1 MGGVFGGSSTVS
13 VTDKRINS
21 MRIQQ
26 SAYGLCQP
34 LVYGKNRV
42 AANMFWY
49 GDFLATAHTTTK
61 KSGGKGGGSV
71 KTKTTTYTY
80 SASMMLGL
88 CENKIRDISTI
99 WRDKEQIV
107 TKAIN
112 GTQIKPIDQLGFE
125 LFDGDY
131 NPVWGYLVSKHPNQ
145 ALHYPYLGYVACANY
160 ELGGSAVLSN
170 HNFEVI
176 SDITFQ
182 SKNLFKSD
190 AVRHNKTVAANGV
203 ISYTGHG
210 CTNFLPVIPG
220 KKYTLSGRRTR
231 YYYAFF
237 SDAQDSAV
245 ISSTLATNSSMPL
258 TITVPA
264 GAKYVVFDLY
274 QSSSMDYS
282 NIQFEKGEVA
292 TSYSSY
298 SGSKPDAN
306 PADVIEDYV
315 TNPRYGAAPN
325 LDMVNLTE
333 FRDYCAAT
341 GLLISPVFTEQRPA
355 HETIAEIVE
364 AVNCAVV
371 PSPEGL
377 KIRSFGD
384 SAVTGNGST
393 YAPNL
398 TPVYHLT
405 DDDFIGK
412 EEPVRVRRSRDTD
425 AFNHV
430 QIEYAN
436 RFNQY
441 NVETVEAKD
450 QANIEMFGLRTQDPV
465 KYDFFCEPK
474 IARHAAQLLLQ
485 RRLYVRN
492 EYEFQLGWKY
502 CLLEPMDIVTITDES
517 LGLDQFPVRITRVE
531 EDEDGLLTIT
541 AEELAVGSR
550 SAVEYDL
557 QSSNGYQGG
566 NEEPGNVN
574 APVIFE
580 PPLDLTGGKNQLWI
594 AASGGLNWGGCT
606 VWVSLDNETYEAIGT
621 IYGSARYGT
630 LVSAINASVSS
641 MQVQLNTS
649 SQLFSGTL
657 EEAQVDAT
665 LCRVGEEFFSYVN
678 ANLDGSGLYT
688 LSGAL
693 RGRYGQA
700 IAHNASEPFV
710 RIDRAIFEYDFNPN
724 MIGKQIYLKFT
735 SFNGLEQKEETLDEV
750 AAYDYTVTGGTPP
763 SVKGLSLQ
771 SAFVGTSF
779 KVQWQAT
786 AGATGY
792 VVQIRSGG
800 VLLRTVETTNTDYSY
815 SMEEAKI
822 DGVQRAYTI
831 RVASKNGSITSSFSE
846 LNINNAAPPALTSV
860 YTSAAETSIT
870 VTWIPSEVPDLKDYQ
885 VWISTT
891 QGFDPETTTPRW
903 TGTENACMITGLSST
918 TIYYIRVAARDVWK
932 QTSWNYS
939 AEITQVTADG

>member
-112 GTQIKPIDQLGFE
+112 GIQIKPIDQLGFE

-176 SDITFQ
+176 SDITF
-182 SKNLFKSD
+182 SE
-190 AVRHNKTVAANGV
+190 
-203 ISYTGHG
+203 
-210 CTNFLPVIPG
+210 
-220 KKYTLSGRRTR
+220 
-231 YYYAFF
+231 
-237 SDAQDSAV
+237 
-245 ISSTLATNSSMPL
+245 
-258 TITVPA
+258 
-264 GAKYVVFDLY
+264 
-274 QSSSMDYS
+274 S
-282 NIQFEKGEVA
+282 NH
-292 TSYSSY
+292 
-298 SGSKPDAN
+298 DAN
-306 PADVIEDYV
+306 PADVIKDYV
-315 TNPRYGAAPN
+315 TNPRYGAAPG
-325 LDMVNLTE
+325 LHMADLTE
-333 FRDYCAAT
+333 FRDYCTAT
-341 GLLISPVFTEQRPA
+341 GLFISPVFTEQRPA

-393 YAPNL
+393 YIPNL

-405 DDDFIGK
+405 DEDFIGK

-700 IAHNASEPFV
+700 IAHNPSEPFV

-822 DGVQRAYTI
+822 DGVKRAYTI

-885 VWISTT
+885 VWVSTT
-891 QGFDPETTTPRW
+891 QGFDPETTAPRW

-939 AEITQVTADG
+939 AEITQATADS

>member
-112 GTQIKPIDQLGFE
+112 GIQIKPIDQLGFE

-145 ALHYPYLGYVACANY
+145 VLHYPYLGYVACANY

-176 SDITFQ
+176 SDITFSE
-182 SKNLFKSD
+182 SK
-190 AVRHNKTVAANGV
+190 H
-203 ISYTGHG
+203 
-210 CTNFLPVIPG
+210 
-220 KKYTLSGRRTR
+220 
-231 YYYAFF
+231 
-237 SDAQDSAV
+237 
-245 ISSTLATNSSMPL
+245 
-258 TITVPA
+258 
-264 GAKYVVFDLY
+264 
-274 QSSSMDYS
+274 
-282 NIQFEKGEVA
+282 
-292 TSYSSY
+292 
-298 SGSKPDAN
+298 DAN
-306 PADVIEDYV
+306 PADVIKDYV
-315 TNPRYGAAPN
+315 TNPRYGAAPG
-325 LDMVNLTE
+325 LHMADLTE
-333 FRDYCAAT
+333 FRDYCTAT
-341 GLLISPVFTEQRPA
+341 GLFISPVFTEQRPA

-393 YAPNL
+393 YIPNL

-405 DDDFIGK
+405 DEDFIGK

-700 IAHNASEPFV
+700 IAHNPSEPFV

-763 SVKGLSLQ
+763 TVKGLSLQ

-885 VWISTT
+885 VWVSTT
-891 QGFDPETTTPRW
+891 QGFDPETTAPRW

>member
-88 CENKIRDISTI
+88 CENKIKDIGTI

-107 TKAIN
+107 TKAMN
-112 GTQIKPIDQLGFE
+112 GIQVKPIDQLGFE

-160 ELGGSAVLSN
+160 ELGGSASLSN

-176 SDITFQ
+176 SDITF
-182 SKNLFKSD
+182 SE
-190 AVRHNKTVAANGV
+190 
-203 ISYTGHG
+203 
-210 CTNFLPVIPG
+210 TNH
-220 KKYTLSGRRTR
+220 
-231 YYYAFF
+231 
-237 SDAQDSAV
+237 
-245 ISSTLATNSSMPL
+245 
-258 TITVPA
+258 
-264 GAKYVVFDLY
+264 
-274 QSSSMDYS
+274 
-282 NIQFEKGEVA
+282 
-292 TSYSSY
+292 
-298 SGSKPDAN
+298 DAN

-315 TNPRYGAAPN
+315 TNSRYGAAPG
-325 LDMVNLTE
+325 LDMADLAE
-333 FRDYCAAT
+333 FRDYCTAT
-341 GLLISPVFTEQRPA
+341 GLFISPVFTEQRPA

-492 EYEFQLGWKY
+492 EYEFRLGWKY

-517 LGLDQFPVRITRVE
+517 LGLDQFHVRITRVE

-541 AEELAVGSR
+541 AEELAIGSR

-630 LVSAINASVSS
+630 LVSAINASAFS

-657 EEAQVDAT
+657 EEAEVDAT

-700 IAHNASEPFV
+700 IAHNAGEPFV

-831 RVASKNGSITSSFSE
+831 RVASKNGSITSGFSE
-846 LNINNAAPPALTSV
+846 LNISNAAPPALTSV

-885 VWISTT
+885 VWVSTT

>member
-112 GTQIKPIDQLGFE
+112 GIQIKPIDQLGFE

-176 SDITFQ
+176 SDITF
-182 SKNLFKSD
+182 SE
-190 AVRHNKTVAANGV
+190 
-203 ISYTGHG
+203 
-210 CTNFLPVIPG
+210 
-220 KKYTLSGRRTR
+220 
-231 YYYAFF
+231 
-237 SDAQDSAV
+237 
-245 ISSTLATNSSMPL
+245 
-258 TITVPA
+258 
-264 GAKYVVFDLY
+264 
-274 QSSSMDYS
+274 S
-282 NIQFEKGEVA
+282 NH
-292 TSYSSY
+292 
-298 SGSKPDAN
+298 DAN
-306 PADVIEDYV
+306 PADVIKDYV
-315 TNPRYGAAPN
+315 TNPRYGAAPG
-325 LDMVNLTE
+325 LHMADLTE
-333 FRDYCAAT
+333 FRDYCTAT
-341 GLLISPVFTEQRPA
+341 GLFISPVFTEQRPA

-393 YAPNL
+393 YIPNL

-405 DDDFIGK
+405 DEDFIGK

-700 IAHNASEPFV
+700 IAHNPSEPFV

-891 QGFDPETTTPRW
+891 QGFDPETTAPRW

>member
-112 GTQIKPIDQLGFE
+112 GIQIKPIDQLGFE

-176 SDITFQ
+176 SDITF
-182 SKNLFKSD
+182 SE
-190 AVRHNKTVAANGV
+190 
-203 ISYTGHG
+203 
-210 CTNFLPVIPG
+210 
-220 KKYTLSGRRTR
+220 
-231 YYYAFF
+231 
-237 SDAQDSAV
+237 
-245 ISSTLATNSSMPL
+245 
-258 TITVPA
+258 
-264 GAKYVVFDLY
+264 
-274 QSSSMDYS
+274 S
-282 NIQFEKGEVA
+282 NH
-292 TSYSSY
+292 
-298 SGSKPDAN
+298 DAN
-306 PADVIEDYV
+306 PADVIKDYV
-315 TNPRYGAAPN
+315 TNPRYGAAPG
-325 LDMVNLTE
+325 LHMADLTE
-333 FRDYCAAT
+333 FRDYCTAT
-341 GLLISPVFTEQRPA
+341 GLFISPVFTEQRPA

-393 YAPNL
+393 YIPNL

-405 DDDFIGK
+405 DEDFIGK

-678 ANLDGSGLYT
+678 ANLDDSGLYT

-700 IAHNASEPFV
+700 IAHNPSEPFV

>member
-112 GTQIKPIDQLGFE
+112 GIQIKPIDQLGFE

-176 SDITFQ
+176 SDITF
-182 SKNLFKSD
+182 SE
-190 AVRHNKTVAANGV
+190 
-203 ISYTGHG
+203 
-210 CTNFLPVIPG
+210 
-220 KKYTLSGRRTR
+220 
-231 YYYAFF
+231 
-237 SDAQDSAV
+237 
-245 ISSTLATNSSMPL
+245 
-258 TITVPA
+258 
-264 GAKYVVFDLY
+264 
-274 QSSSMDYS
+274 S
-282 NIQFEKGEVA
+282 NH
-292 TSYSSY
+292 
-298 SGSKPDAN
+298 DAN
-306 PADVIEDYV
+306 PADVIKDYV
-315 TNPRYGAAPN
+315 TNPRYGAAPG
-325 LDMVNLTE
+325 LHMADLTE
-333 FRDYCAAT
+333 FRDYCTAT
-341 GLLISPVFTEQRPA
+341 GLFISPVFTEQRPA

-393 YAPNL
+393 YIPNL

-405 DDDFIGK
+405 DEDFIGK

-700 IAHNASEPFV
+700 IAHNPSEPFV

-800 VLLRTVETTNTDYSY
+800 VLLRTVETTNTEYSY

-885 VWISTT
+885 VWVSTT
-891 QGFDPETTTPRW
+891 QGFDPETTAPRW

>member
-112 GTQIKPIDQLGFE
+112 GIQIKPIDQLGFE

-176 SDITFQ
+176 SDITF
-182 SKNLFKSD
+182 SE
-190 AVRHNKTVAANGV
+190 
-203 ISYTGHG
+203 
-210 CTNFLPVIPG
+210 
-220 KKYTLSGRRTR
+220 
-231 YYYAFF
+231 
-237 SDAQDSAV
+237 
-245 ISSTLATNSSMPL
+245 
-258 TITVPA
+258 
-264 GAKYVVFDLY
+264 
-274 QSSSMDYS
+274 S
-282 NIQFEKGEVA
+282 NH
-292 TSYSSY
+292 
-298 SGSKPDAN
+298 DAN
-306 PADVIEDYV
+306 PADVIKDYV
-315 TNPRYGAAPN
+315 TNPRYGAAPG
-325 LDMVNLTE
+325 LHMADLTE
-333 FRDYCAAT
+333 FRDYCTAT
-341 GLLISPVFTEQRPA
+341 GLFISPVFTEQRPA

-393 YAPNL
+393 YIPNL

-405 DDDFIGK
+405 DEDFIGK

-822 DGVQRAYTI
+822 DGVQRTYTI

>member
-112 GTQIKPIDQLGFE
+112 GIQIKPIDQLGFE

-176 SDITFQ
+176 SDITF
-182 SKNLFKSD
+182 SE
-190 AVRHNKTVAANGV
+190 
-203 ISYTGHG
+203 
-210 CTNFLPVIPG
+210 
-220 KKYTLSGRRTR
+220 
-231 YYYAFF
+231 
-237 SDAQDSAV
+237 
-245 ISSTLATNSSMPL
+245 
-258 TITVPA
+258 
-264 GAKYVVFDLY
+264 
-274 QSSSMDYS
+274 S
-282 NIQFEKGEVA
+282 NH
-292 TSYSSY
+292 
-298 SGSKPDAN
+298 DAN
-306 PADVIEDYV
+306 PADVIKDYV
-315 TNPRYGAAPN
+315 TNPRYGAAPG
-325 LDMVNLTE
+325 LHMADLTE
-333 FRDYCAAT
+333 FRDYCTAT
-341 GLLISPVFTEQRPA
+341 GLFISPVFTEQRPA

-393 YAPNL
+393 YIPNL

-405 DDDFIGK
+405 DEDFIGK

-903 TGTENACMITGLSST
+903 TSTENACMITGLSST